1 MKRIARGSRDRVVP
15 DLLLLSTI
23 AEIAGYLI
31 ARFRWGVKV
40 RIKKTPAEREID
52 GIPLKGM
59 LPGAVRD
66 VSAVLGSWLIM
77 EGYADT
83 EMRQRPSTNDFDAS
97 FSFEHHPSMPRERRS
112 RKR

>member
-1 MKRIARGSRDRVVP
+1 
-15 DLLLLSTI
+15 
-23 AEIAGYLI
+23 
-31 ARFRWGVKV
+31 VKV
-40 RIKKTPAEREID
+40 RIKKTPEEREID

-66 VSAVLGSWLIM
+66 VSAVLGSWLIT

-83 EMRQRPSTNDFDAS
+83 EMRQAPPTNEFDAS
-97 FSFEHHPSMPRERRS
+97 FSFERHLSGPRERRS